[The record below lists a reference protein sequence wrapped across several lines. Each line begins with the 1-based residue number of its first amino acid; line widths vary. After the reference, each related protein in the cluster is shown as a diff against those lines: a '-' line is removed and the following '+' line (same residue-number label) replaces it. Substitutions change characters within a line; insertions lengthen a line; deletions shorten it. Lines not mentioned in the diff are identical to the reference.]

1 MKIAQVAPL
10 FESVPPRTYG
20 GTERVVH
27 YLTEELIRQGHEV
40 VLYASGDSR
49 TAAELRPV
57 IPRALRL
64 SGQDANPL
72 PWQMLQLDA
81 VARDAAE
88 FDIVHFHIDFLHF
101 PLWRHVGTPQ
111 VSTMHGRLDLPGLAQ
126 IFGEFRDMPVISI
139 SRHQRTPL
147 PVAHWIATVYNG
159 LPERLYDFQ
168 PERGSYLVFLG
179 RMSREK
185 GPETAIEIAR
195 RAGVPLRMAAKIDDN
210 DREYFES
217 RVRPLLDPPAVEY
230 LGEIDES
237 GKNEL
242 LGGALALLFPVD
254 WPEPFGLAMVEAM
267 ACGTPVIAYRRG
279 AVPEIMADGETGYI
293 VDNVDEAVAA
303 VHRIET
309 IDRAACRRHFET
321 CFSARRMASDYLDTY
336 RRQIADLSAP
346 NGASRWSRKARAG
359 SAANFASQI

>member
-27 YLTEELIRQGHEV
+27 YLTEELIRQGHDV

-49 TAAELRPV
+49 TDAELRAVVPE
-57 IPRALRL
+57 ALRL
-64 SGQDANPL
+64 SGQDASPL

-81 VARDAAE
+81 VARDASE
-88 FDIVHFHIDFLHF
+88 FDIIHFHIDFLHF
-101 PLWRHVGTPQ
+101 PLWRHMSTPQ
-111 VSTMHGRLDLPGLAQ
+111 VSTMHGRLDLPGFTQ

-147 PVAHWIATVYNG
+147 PMAHWISTVYNG
-159 LPERLYDFQ
+159 LPERLYDFRPQ
-168 PERGSYLVFLG
+168 PGKYLAFLG

-185 GPETAIEIAR
+185 GPEVAIEIAR
-195 RAGVPLRMAAKIDDN
+195 RSGIPLRMAAKIDDN

-217 RVRPLLDPPAVEY
+217 RVRPLLDPPAIEY
-230 LGEIDES
+230 LGEIDEA

-267 ACGTPVIAYRRG
+267 ACGTPVIAYSRG
-279 AVPEIMADGETGYI
+279 AVPEIMINGTTGYI
-293 VDNVDEAVAA
+293 VDDVDEAVAA
-303 VHRIET
+303 VRGIES
-309 IDRAACRRHFET
+309 IDRAACRRHFEAH
-321 CFSARRMASDYLDTY
+321 FSARRMASDYLDTY
-336 RRQIADLSAP
+336 RRQIASMPATD
-346 NGASRWSRKARAG
+346 GTGRWPRNTRAG
-359 SAANFASQI
+359 IANFASQV